1 MENDHIIREVTR
13 MYAIVTDENKHLQW
27 EEVADPQIKDNEV
40 LLEVY
45 AAALNRADLLQRA
58 GSYPPPPGW
67 PDRFGL
73 EAAGVIKAVG
83 SKVEEDGVWH
93 VGDKVCA
100 LLGSGG
106 YAEYVA
112 VPEEM
117 LMPIPKGLTMTEAAA
132 LPEVYGAA
140 YLFLFMEGGLKAGDT
155 VLVTAG
161 ASGLASV
168 MIPMI
173 KSFGGRVITTV
184 LNEKFAKSIAHLN
197 ADVIVDT
204 SKQSLEDV
212 MKAELEAGRPVDI
225 TVDCL
230 GGPDVAKCIP
240 YMNIDGRWIMI
251 ATLADDFTNINM
263 RSMYARR
270 TRLIGTNLRS
280 RTPAQK
286 KVLLGNLVS
295 EIWPKVESGEIR
307 PTIHKIYPI
316 QQAEE
321 AQDFMQAG
329 KNVGKIVLKVK
340 EETV

>member
-1 MENDHIIREVTR
+1 M
-13 MYAIVTDENKHLQW
+13 
-27 EEVADPQIKDNEV
+27 
-40 LLEVY
+40 
-45 AAALNRADLLQRA
+45 
-58 GSYPPPPGW
+58 
-67 PDRFGL
+67 
-73 EAAGVIKAVG
+73 IKAIG
-83 SKVEEDGVWH
+83 KKVEEDGVWH

-117 LMPIPKGLTMTEAAA
+117 LMPIPKGLTMLEAAA

-140 YLFLFMEGGLKAGDT
+140 YLFLFMEGGLKPGDN

-184 LNEKFAKSIAHLN
+184 LNEEIAKSIAHLN
-197 ADVIVDT
+197 ADVVVDA
-204 SKQSLEDV
+204 SKESLEDV
-212 MKAELEAGRPVDI
+212 MKAELEAGHPVDI
-225 TVDCL
+225 AVDCL
-230 GGPDVAKCIP
+230 GGSTVGKCLP
-240 YMNIDGRWIMI
+240 YMNMDGRWIMI
-251 ATLADDFTNINM
+251 ATLADDFSSVNM

-286 KVLLGNLVS
+286 KQLLGDMVKM
-295 EIWPKVESGEIR
+295 IWPKVESGEIR

-321 AQDFMQAG
+321 AQDLMQAG
-329 KNVGKIVLKVK
+329 KHVGKIVLKVR
-340 EETV
+340 EEE